1 MRRKSLLAIMLVLV
15 LIAAGCGK
23 EKEPAQKEQETSAEQ
38 EDSRK
43 QEGSKEQDSQNT
55 KEDLEETENQDAEG
69 ENALTPKTE
78 QQENVAPLPTLNP
91 DTVTYMEEE
100 VMTTDRVNVRKYP
113 SKDSEIVDTV
123 ARRTKFLRTA
133 DDGTWSAVQVENQ
146 EYYIASE
153 YLKLE
158 SEMTTG
164 GHLIVIDAGH
174 QAKGNSEQ
182 EPIGPGASETKA
194 KVASGTTGTTTGL
207 KEYELNLQV
216 SLKLQAE
223 LEARGYE
230 VIMVRTTHDVNMSNS
245 ERAAVANNAGADAF
259 IRIHANG
266 SEDSSENGIL
276 TICPTSAN
284 PYMGSLYSQ
293 CRSLSDCVLD
303 GAVAATGANRKYV
316 WETDTMSGIN
326 WCTVPVT
333 IVEMGFMT
341 NPTED
346 QNMATDSYQQKL
358 AQGIADGIDAYF
370 GN

>member
-1 MRRKSLLAIMLVLV
+1 MRKRGLLAVLLAVVV
-15 LIAAGCGK
+15 LTAGCGAEK
-23 EKEPAQKEQETSAEQ
+23 EKAKEPKKKPETQEVTKEEEKTSDTLPVQ
-38 EDSRK
+38 DNK
-43 QEGSKEQDSQNT
+43 QENIPQ
-55 KEDLEETENQDAEG
+55 
-69 ENALTPKTE
+69 
-78 QQENVAPLPTLNP
+78 LPSLNP
-91 DTVTYMEEE
+91 DTVEYKDED

-113 SKDSEIVDTV
+113 STDSEVYETV
-123 ARRTKFLRTA
+123 GRRTKFLRTA
-133 DDGTWSAVQVENQ
+133 NDGTWSAVQIENE

-164 GHLIVIDAGH
+164 GYLIVIDAGH
-174 QAKGNSEQ
+174 QAQGNSEH
-182 EPIGPGASETKA
+182 EPIGPGASETKP
-194 KVASGTTGTTTGL
+194 KVASGTTGVATGL
-207 KEYELNLQV
+207 REYELNLQV

-230 VIMVRTTHDVNMSNS
+230 VIMVRTSHDVNMSNS

-266 SEDSSENGIL
+266 SENSGDNGIL
-276 TICPTSAN
+276 TICPTASN
-284 PYMGSLYSQ
+284 SYMGNLYSQ
-293 CRSLSDCVLD
+293 SRALSDCVLD
-303 GAVAATGANRKYV
+303 GAVNATGANRKYV

-346 QNMATDSYQQKL
+346 QNMATDSYQQKM
-358 AQGIADGIDAYF
+358 AVGIADGIDAYF

>member
-1 MRRKSLLAIMLVLV
+1 MRKRILVAVLLVTALLAG
-15 LIAAGCGK
+15 GCGK
-23 EKEPAQKEQETSAEQ
+23 EKEVFKEQVTQEEQTDSKEQESPKEQESSAEQ
-38 EDSRK
+38 E
-43 QEGSKEQDSQNT
+43 EGVNT
-55 KEDLEETENQDAEG
+55 LPQ
-69 ENALTPKTE
+69 KTDN
-78 QQENVAPLPTLNP
+78 QENVEPLPALNP
-91 DTVTYMEEE
+91 DTVVYTED
-100 VMTTDRVNVRKYP
+100 VVLTTDRVNVRKYP
-113 SKDSEIVDTV
+113 SEDSEIFETV

-133 DDGTWSAVQVENQ
+133 DDGTWSAVQIENE
-146 EYYIASE
+146 EYYIASR

-158 SEMTTG
+158 SEMLTG

-174 QAKGNSEQ
+174 QLKGNSEQ
-182 EPIGPGASETKA
+182 EPIGPGATETKA
-194 KVASGTTGTTTGL
+194 KVTGGTTGITTGL

-230 VIMVRTTHDVNMSNS
+230 VIMVRTTNDVNMSNS

-266 SEDSSENGIL
+266 SENSSENGIL
-276 TICPTSAN
+276 TICPTASN
-284 PYMGSLYSQ
+284 PYMGNLYEQS
-293 CRSLSDCVLD
+293 RSLSNCVLD
-303 GAVAATGANRKYV
+303 GAVNATGANKKYV

-370 GN
+370 AN